1 VAARDDRDQD
11 VLSVIKHRDGRYLKL
26 FDHRLKQGLT
36 NRYFL
41 ELDLGALSNP
51 QQIKLVMTG
60 WVFPTD
66 TSVNVAISQNPA
78 LAPPQPPSLW
88 VPDPEQATGWKQVV
102 PHMGFPGGKTK
113 TIVVDVPTDQFVGG
127 DYRVRMQS
135 SMELYWDSILVA
147 VDAKPGKFQQTTLP
161 LIDADLHERGFS
173 ARHPGRHHGPEQY
186 DYEQVSRQPA
196 WPPMAGNFTRYG
208 NVTELLVAADS
219 RLVVLGAGDE
229 MTLRFAQLPPPPAGW
244 KRDFLLYNVGWDK
257 DADLNTVLGHHV
269 DPLPYPGM
277 SSYPPGL
284 NDAVP
289 DSARYRHYL
298 RTYQTRSYNQQQ
310 FWNQLQQS
318 NPR

>member
-1 VAARDDRDQD
+1 
-11 VLSVIKHRDGRYLKL
+11 
-26 FDHRLKQGLT
+26 
-36 NRYFL
+36 
-41 ELDLGALSNP
+41 
-51 QQIKLVMTG
+51 
-60 WVFPTD
+60 
-66 TSVNVAISQNPA
+66 
-78 LAPPQPPSLW
+78 
-88 VPDPEQATGWKQVV
+88 
-102 PHMGFPGGKTK
+102 
-113 TIVVDVPTDQFVGG
+113 
-127 DYRVRMQS
+127 
-135 SMELYWDSILVA
+135 
-147 VDAKPGKFQQTTLP
+147 
-161 LIDADLHERGFS
+161 
-173 ARHPGRHHGPEQY
+173 
-186 DYEQVSRQPA
+186 
-196 WPPMAGNFTRYG
+196 
-208 NVTELLVAADS
+208 VTELLVAADS